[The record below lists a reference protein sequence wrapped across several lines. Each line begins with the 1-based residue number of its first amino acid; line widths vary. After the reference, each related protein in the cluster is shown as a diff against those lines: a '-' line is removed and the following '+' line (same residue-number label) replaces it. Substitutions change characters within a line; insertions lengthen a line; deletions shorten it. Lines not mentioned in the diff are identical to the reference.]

1 MLNFIIYFKFLDN
14 VLIKENRKIR
24 NKRYY
29 MKKKTKHQVPISN
42 NKVSECVTAIEKD
55 IDYSKVMNNAN
66 DPKSR
71 FLQQAFKFEQDML
84 NCKFKYCKVCHQR
97 RLIMV
102 TKTDVCSRCSSQKT
116 VQLFTH
122 ENKAL
127 PTWTERNRVYYNLPK
142 ELKNLTIAEKMLIQ
156 RVSPLIPVIHLKN
169 GILGSRGHIV
179 SFFQDLSTIC
189 NIFPRLPSEVS
200 IVRVIRKSTTKAGDD
215 VSKSFT
221 VNRMRVLNAL
231 RWLKLHNP
239 LYKDIEIDETRLNW
253 LKGKKS
259 ATLND
264 CLVIEST
271 FDEEKCNDR

>member
-1 MLNFIIYFKFLDN
+1 
-14 VLIKENRKIR
+14 
-24 NKRYY
+24 
-29 MKKKTKHQVPISN
+29 MKKKTKHQVPITN

-102 TKTDVCSRCSSQKT
+102 TKTNVCSRCSTQKN

-122 ENKAL
+122 QNKAL

>member
-29 MKKKTKHQVPISN
+29 MKKKTKHQVPITN

-221 VNRMRVLNAL
+221 VNRMRILNAL
-231 RWLKLHNP
+231 RWLKVHNP
-239 LYKDIEIDETRLNW
+239 LYKDIKIDETRLNW
-253 LKGKKS
+253 LKEKKS

-271 FDEEKCNDR
+271 FDEEMCNDR